1 MQSSV
6 QQNGTL
12 RLPLPL
18 YFWHVPAGARGK
30 SSDLVC
36 KLCSASRSSVALLG
50 KRCSRRWSSVDQKG
64 TLLLYTG
71 PPRFLLPLGRNPKAE
86 LMVCYLLSLTT
97 LPRSGSGPPCLAG
110 DRLRIRLP
118 RLRWR
123 SQRMETPLPPKS
135 RSSRSA
141 NQSRHVAELLRC
153 RVWQRQLM
161 AGGLGTVP
169 SGWRLATSGQGP
181 VDGMADGKCRHRE
194 AAWVHAAW
202 QL

>member
-1 MQSSV
+1 MGCHYGGERAEQRTCL
-6 QQNGTL
+6 QTL
-12 RLPLPL
+12 
-18 YFWHVPAGARGK
+18 
-30 SSDLVC
+30 
-36 KLCSASRSSVALLG
+36 LCVAKQCRAFGETLLETLEQRRS
-50 KRCSRRWSSVDQKG
+50 KG

-86 LMVCYLLSLTT
+86 LMMCYLLSLTT